1 MTEPLLQDLFNSIA
15 NGQRAQVP
23 QQVRAALDAN
33 LDPVTILNGAMI
45 PAMREVGLR
54 YQCGEYYIP
63 ELMIAARAMQDGIA
77 VLQPRL
83 VESHAKPV
91 GKVMMGT
98 VSGDLHDIGKNLV
111 AMMLQGAGFQ
121 VEDLGVNI
129 PPDKFVRA
137 VQNSS
142 PDILGMSALLTTTMP
157 QLKLTLDALRD
168 AGLREQVKVMIGGAP
183 VTDEYASSIGADG
196 FAPDASR
203 AVGVALSLLARP
215 L

>member
-1 MTEPLLQDLFNSIA
+1 MTNPILQDLYNSIA

-23 QQVRAALDAN
+23 QQVRAALEAN
-33 LDPVTILNGAMI
+33 LDPVTVLNDAMI
-45 PAMREVGLR
+45 PAMREVGQR
-54 YQCGEYYIP
+54 YQSGEYYIP

-83 VESHAKPV
+83 VETHAKPV

-137 VQNSS
+137 VQKSS

-168 AGLREQVKVMIGGAP
+168 AGLRQQVKVMIGGAP
-183 VTDEYASSIGADG
+183 VTDEYARSIGADG

-203 AVGVALSLLARP
+203 AVDVALTLLAHPR
-215 L
+215 